1 MALQKVVRNMLNTG
15 VSDSSD
21 ATAITID
28 SSENVTFAGTV
39 ALGDNKNLLLGAS
52 SDLGIKHDG
61 SNSKIENNTGD
72 LYIINE
78 ADDKDIIF
86 QGDDGGGNLIT
97 ALTLDMSE
105 AGKSTFN
112 SSAIFNTAI
121 AIGQSTFT
129 GGNTL
134 MDMHGSGSTVGAN
147 IAFANDHNTDKLYVG
162 IEGNT
167 TGDAMIYQAEDA
179 DINFYTNNTFRAKLD
194 NSGNLGL
201 GTTSPNAK
209 LDILG
214 TTSDQLRLRTAES
227 EEYKIG
233 RNSTT
238 GFLDFHGTQSSYTGY
253 TFGGV
258 DGERMRIDANGN
270 VGVGHTSPSSKLHV
284 AGAKSYVSGTLQ
296 NMLQVEDTSSA
307 TTGVGGGIQFLGAY
321 TGTTVTTGGSIEVKK
336 ANATGNDYAFN
347 LVIKTRDNGSSNV
360 ERARFGSDGG
370 SPTYGRLTLT
380 SSYGSVEYGAANSSY
395 HHFIVDSGP
404 SKFYFSHR
412 CEAAGG
418 FHTYSDEN
426 LKKDITPI
434 TGALDD
440 VAKMNGVTFKWKDA
454 VKRGSGDNGKQFGV
468 TAQNMLTVDS
478 ELPTINKDPLYNI
491 KDDVKSDDEYYTMDY
506 SRLTPYFIEAIK
518 ELKTKLEAAEAKIEA
533 LEG

>member
-1 MALQKVVRNMLNTG
+1 MALQKVVRNMLSTG

-28 SSENVTFAGTV
+28 SNEKVGIGTTSPSTLLH
-39 ALGDNKNLLLGAS
+39 LGGTAPGDSIIRQDSTS
-52 SDLGIKHDG
+52 SGTNWEIG
-61 SNSKIENNTGD
+61 ERT
-72 LYIINE
+72 
-78 ADDKDIIF
+78 
-86 QGDDGGGNLIT
+86 
-97 ALTLDMSE
+97 
-105 AGKSTFN
+105 AGKWEIFEDDSDSIVATFM
-112 SSAIFNTAI
+112 SS
-121 AIGQSTFT
+121 
-129 GGNTL
+129 GN
-134 MDMHGSGSTVGAN
+134 
-147 IAFANDHNTDKLYVG
+147 VG
-162 IEGNT
+162 I
-167 TGDAMIYQAEDA
+167 
-179 DINFYTNNTFRAKLD
+179 
-194 NSGNLGL
+194 

-209 LDILG
+209 LDVLG
-214 TTSDQLRLRTAES
+214 ATSDQLRLRTAES

-238 GFLDFHGTQSSYTGY
+238 GLLDFHGTQSGYTGY

-258 DGERMRIDANGN
+258 DGERMRITADGNLGLGDSSPANFSGYVVASLADSTGGIIDFKTTGSEGVFGRIQAVVNNQLAITNKQNYPLTFGTNDTTRLTILGNGN
-270 VGVGHTSPSSKLHV
+270 VGVGHTSPSSTFHV

-347 LVIKTRDNGSSNV
+347 LVIKTRDNGSGNV

-370 SPTYGRLTLT
+370 SPTYGRLTLS

>member
-1 MALQKVVRNMLNTG
+1 
-15 VSDSSD
+15 
-21 ATAITID
+21 
-28 SSENVTFAGTV
+28 
-39 ALGDNKNLLLGAS
+39 
-52 SDLGIKHDG
+52 
-61 SNSKIENNTGD
+61 
-72 LYIINE
+72 
-78 ADDKDIIF
+78 
-86 QGDDGGGNLIT
+86 
-97 ALTLDMSE
+97 
-105 AGKSTFN
+105 
-112 SSAIFNTAI
+112 
-121 AIGQSTFT
+121 
-129 GGNTL
+129 
-134 MDMHGSGSTVGAN
+134 
-147 IAFANDHNTDKLYVG
+147 
-162 IEGNT
+162 
-167 TGDAMIYQAEDA
+167 
-179 DINFYTNNTFRAKLD
+179 
-194 NSGNLGL
+194 
-201 GTTSPNAK
+201 
-209 LDILG
+209 
-214 TTSDQLRLRTAES
+214 
-227 EEYKIG
+227 
-233 RNSTT
+233 
-238 GFLDFHGTQSSYTGY
+238 
-253 TFGGV
+253 
-258 DGERMRIDANGN
+258 
-270 VGVGHTSPSSKLHV
+270 
-284 AGAKSYVSGTLQ
+284 
-296 NMLQVEDTSSA
+296 MLQVEDTSSA